1 MSAGWTEVEKKQDFR
16 PLKAEKH
23 ESAGDRRPYIF
34 YNFQRHP
41 TVTVP
46 SSTFAG
52 LDIEDIYANT

>member
-1 MSAGWTEVEKKQDFR
+1 MEVVKKQDFR

-23 ESAGDRRPYIF
+23 ESAGDRGPYIF

-46 SSTFAG
+46 LSIFVS

>member
-1 MSAGWTEVEKKQDFR
+1 MAIT
-16 PLKAEKH
+16 AEKH

-41 TVTVP
+41 TDTVP
-46 SSTFAG
+46 LPTSVS